1 MKAMQTTFI
10 SPTDSL
16 SPRIKISCDGESM
29 TYAWQSGLTIQE
41 NHHCAA
47 VSFALS
53 RDWLLGGLEVVT
65 GWLSE
70 GTYVHTFGPSREGSD
85 CAMCGAYAPTADGMI
100 CDIGS
105 GKTSMRAFI
114 CSDCVHDNDMR
125 TNVDF
130 GNAEQDRDIA
140 IVALR
145 LMLDK
150 YGQEG
155 DESFVA
161 KQVLGFLE
169 EKNDWLDEDGAR
181 DLELALVEV
190 LDGMDCDDM
199 LDRLLDRLGFSEVPS
214 HPCDGCGVPVRED
227 EYLGYDKPDGETE
240 YKCENCF
247 GEKYSGIPEEE
258 RQWFPDGDD
267 GCRLF
272 KAAPDMLA
280 ALEAVIAFE
289 AFCAPLNKIANASTV
304 FADCRDA
311 IAKAKGGE

>member
-16 SPRIKISCDGESM
+16 SPRIKVSADGESM
-29 TYAWQSGLTIQE
+29 TFAWKSGLTIQE
-41 NHHCAA
+41 NHHRAA

-65 GWLSE
+65 GWLAE
-70 GTYVHTFGPSREGSD
+70 GTYVHTFGPARDGSD

-100 CDIGS
+100 CNIGR
-105 GKTSMRAFI
+105 KTSIRAFI
-114 CSDCVHDNDMR
+114 CSDCVHDN
-125 TNVDF
+125 
-130 GNAEQDRDIA
+130 
-140 IVALR
+140 
-145 LMLDK
+145 
-150 YGQEG
+150 
-155 DESFVA
+155 
-161 KQVLGFLE
+161 
-169 EKNDWLDEDGAR
+169 
-181 DLELALVEV
+181 
-190 LDGMDCDDM
+190 
-199 LDRLLDRLGFSEVPS
+199 EVPS

-247 GEKYSGIPEEE
+247 GEKYSGISEEE

-267 GCRLF
+267 GFRLS

-280 ALEAVIAFE
+280 ALEAVIGFE

-304 FADCRDA
+304 FAACRDA